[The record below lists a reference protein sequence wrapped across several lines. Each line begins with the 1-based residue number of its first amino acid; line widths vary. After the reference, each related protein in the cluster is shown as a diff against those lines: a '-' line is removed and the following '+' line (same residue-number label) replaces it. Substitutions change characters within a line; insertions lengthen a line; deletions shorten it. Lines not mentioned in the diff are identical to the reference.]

1 MEGVQYARA
10 DTPRDTSPDV
20 GEPTLSELVE
30 GNNAF
35 AFDLY
40 QMLRG
45 EEGNIIYSPHSIS
58 LALAMAYAGARG
70 ETAQQ
75 MADTLHYTL
84 PHESLH
90 PAFNALD
97 LALASR
103 GQDVESDG
111 EGREFQLNIANAL
124 WGQHDFP
131 FSIDYL
137 NMVGQNYGAGVNL
150 LDFVQAP
157 EESRVIINDWV
168 ERETEGLIEDL
179 LPSGTITPYTRL
191 VLTNAIYFYGPW
203 LHPFDED
210 LTDDGPFTLL
220 DGNEVTVQMMSQD
233 SELPLRY
240 AAENGYQAIE
250 LPYEGQEIAMVIL
263 LPDEGNFE
271 AVEATLDAATFAQI
285 RDGLS
290 TSEQIMLHMPRFE
303 FETPSVSL
311 SDVLAAMGMPIA
323 FSDQADFSGMAATE
337 GNPELTITD
346 VVHKAYI
353 RVDEAGTEAAA
364 ATGIVV
370 GVLSMPQYITVTV
383 DRPFIFAIVDVETDS
398 ILFLGRVLD
407 PR

>member
-1 MEGVQYARA
+1 M
-10 DTPRDTSPDV
+10 PRDTSPSV
-20 GEPTLSELVE
+20 GDMDTDQLVT

-40 QMLRG
+40 HMLR
-45 EEGNIIYSPHSIS
+45 EREDSIVYSPYSIS
-58 LALAMAYAGARG
+58 IALAMAYAGARG

-75 MADTLHYTL
+75 MAATLHYTL
-84 PHESLH
+84 PQESLH
-90 PAFNALD
+90 QAFNALD

-103 GQDVESDG
+103 GQDAETDD

-124 WGQHDFP
+124 WGQRDYP

-137 NMVGQNYGAGVNL
+137 NVVGQNYGAGVNL
-150 LDFVQAP
+150 LDFAQAP
-157 EESRVIINDWV
+157 EESRVTINNWV
-168 ERETEGLIEDL
+168 EEETEGLIEDL
-179 LPSGTITPYTRL
+179 LPSGTITPDTRL

-203 LHPFDED
+203 LQPFTED
-210 LTDDGPFTLL
+210 LTHDAPFTLL
-220 DGNEVTVQMMSQD
+220 DGSEVTVQMMSQE
-233 SELPLRY
+233 SELPLPY
-240 AAENGYQAIE
+240 VAGDGFQAVE
-250 LPYEGQEIAMVIL
+250 LPYEGEEIAMVIL

-271 AVEATLDAATFAQI
+271 AFEATLDSAAFAQI
-285 RDGLS
+285 RGNLS
-290 TSEQIMLHMPRFE
+290 TSEQIMLTMPRFE

-311 SDVLAAMGMPIA
+311 AGVLAAMGMPIA
-323 FSDQADFSGMAATE
+323 FSDQADFSGMAAPE
-337 GNPELTITD
+337 GNPNLTITD

-370 GVLSMPQYITVTV
+370 GITSMPQYITVTIN
-383 DRPFIFAIVDVETDS
+383 RPFIFAIVDVESDS